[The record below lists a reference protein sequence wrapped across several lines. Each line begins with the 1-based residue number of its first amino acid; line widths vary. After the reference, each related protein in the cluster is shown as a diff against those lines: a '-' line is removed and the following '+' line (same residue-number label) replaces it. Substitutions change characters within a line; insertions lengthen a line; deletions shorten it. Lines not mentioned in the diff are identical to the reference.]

1 MTHFPKAS
9 IQDYGFKNRPYLA
22 PLLKWVGIVFFVLM
36 MFMLYLPIII
46 IAIQSVNNSVITTR
60 FSSFTLRWY
69 LNIFNERE
77 LLSAIKNTLTV
88 SFIATTLAT
97 VLGTFFA
104 IGIFHLPKNKR
115 SGLMFLNNVPILNA
129 DIVTGFSLMIMFR
142 FVMVFIN
149 MIAQLF
155 DPSASISIF
164 GLPTL
169 VLAHLFFTFPYVV
182 LSVVPK
188 LKELDA
194 NLVDAAADLGLK
206 PMKALIYV
214 VVPAIK
220 AGIFSGMLLALTMSI
235 DDFVISFFNTGAGYD
250 NLSIWIYG
258 VLGRRNLT
266 PSVYAFST
274 LLTLVIMVALIGS
287 QFIHKK
293 GKTNK

>member
-1 MTHFPKAS
+1 
-9 IQDYGFKNRPYLA
+9 
-22 PLLKWVGIVFFVLM
+22 
-36 MFMLYLPIII
+36 
-46 IAIQSVNNSVITTR
+46 
-60 FSSFTLRWY
+60 
-69 LNIFNERE
+69 
-77 LLSAIKNTLTV
+77 
-88 SFIATTLAT
+88 
-97 VLGTFFA
+97 
-104 IGIFHLPKNKR
+104 
-115 SGLMFLNNVPILNA
+115 
-129 DIVTGFSLMIMFR
+129 
-142 FVMVFIN
+142 
-149 MIAQLF
+149 
-155 DPSASISIF
+155 
-164 GLPTL
+164 
-169 VLAHLFFTFPYVV
+169 VV

>member
-1 MTHFPKAS
+1 MTNFPKAR
-9 IQDYGFKNRPYLA
+9 IEDYGFKNREWLA
-22 PLLKWVGIVFFVLM
+22 PLLKWVGILFFVLM
-36 MFMLYLPIII
+36 MLMLYLPIII
-46 IAIQSVNNSVITTR
+46 IAIQSVNSSVVTTR
-60 FSSFTLRWY
+60 FSTFTLEWY
-69 LNIFNERE
+69 TNIFNEDE
-77 LLSAIKNTLTV
+77 LLNAIKNTLMV
-88 SFIATTLAT
+88 SAIATTLAT

-142 FVMVFIN
+142 FVMVLIN
-149 MIAQLF
+149 MVVQLF
-155 DPSASISIF
+155 NPSASISIF

-220 AGIFSGMLLALTMSI
+220 AGIFSGMLLALTMSV

-274 LLTLVIMVALIGS
+274 LLTILTMVGLIGS
-287 QFIHKK
+287 QFMNKK